1 MVSLVGVASLIPNE
15 VQLRSRFKVHTI
27 AHVGGEVAVML
38 EEKLVALS
46 SKESLDGDDAFDIL
60 KLLQDHTTPILSLR
74 GVGSSPAATSG
85 RHHGSKLMKTC
96 GLATGRKS
104 TGVESNRDEKGS
116 VNREGE
122 GRRSGEGKSTAEL
135 ENGSL
140 SVPSRRTLFGPR
152 VESHCE
158 PRSSSDGVLGA
169 KAVLNF
175 NSLEEFPTMQS
186 AAAIQTRYIVAC
198 QKY

>member
-1 MVSLVGVASLIPNE
+1 MLSLVGVASLIPNA
-15 VQLRSRFKVHTI
+15 VQPRSRVKVHTL

-85 RHHGSKLMKTC
+85 RHHASKLMKMC

-104 TGVESNRDEKGS
+104 TGVESSRDGS

-122 GRRSGEGKSTAEL
+122 GRRSEGKSTPEL
-135 ENGSL
+135 ENSSL
-140 SVPSRRTLFGPR
+140 GVPSRRTLFGPR
-152 VESHCE
+152 VESHSE
-158 PRSSSDGVLGA
+158 PRSSSDGSLGA
-169 KAVLNF
+169 KTPLNF
-175 NSLEEFPTMQS
+175 NSLEEFPPMQS
-186 AAAIQTRYIVAC
+186 AAAIQTRYIVAMFNISM
-198 QKY
+198 